1 MYATVPRWKHL
12 SDVSRS
18 EPFICQ
24 RCSSFKHRILFTS
37 PSLAC
42 GSANAHRFDRFS
54 FVYYQ
59 SFSEAQSVICQQ
71 TMEGDQTIPAASD
84 VVIEGVQKIR
94 ALNGR
99 TTGPTRRSTK
109 GQWTPEEDEILRK
122 AVQRFKGKNWKKI
135 AECFKDRTDVQC
147 LHRWQKVLNPELVK
161 GPWSKEE
168 DEIIIDLVNRYG
180 PKKWSTIAQHLP
192 GRIGKQ
198 CRERWHNHLNPT
210 INKEAWTQEEE
221 LALIRAHQIYGNRWA
236 ELAKLLPG
244 RTDNSIKNHWNSSV
258 KKKLDSYLASGLL
271 TQLQNVPLV
280 GNPNQP
286 IASISSRLQQ
296 SGDDNGP
303 RGTEGEEVSQC
314 SQESANAGHFS
325 SARDM
330 SSVVLQTGEEYRPSE
345 EPSQAS
351 CSEPYYVS
359 LDEVTASLQ
368 DMAGQEI
375 CTSQFIEQKY
385 SHKPRNSS
393 NGDCQLDLLDL
404 TNISSL
410 DFGQE
415 SSQMQNDCVAPSE
428 NHNIVNVPFQTSM
441 GLGVAT
447 TMGPTSVKPEHMLM
461 SDDEC
466 CRILFSEA
474 ISDECFSSGDYS
486 KGVNMVNLSGCTSFL
501 CQSSLP
507 SVPSVVS
514 SAGDRL
520 TYTYTA
526 EANQLVGSEDQ
537 QFVSR
542 TQDNII
548 YANDLSSSPCIHRID
563 STEMQEPSDVV
574 KGDSKLVPVNSF
586 GCGSDAKQTSY
597 PTDEKPNMLTE
608 QEDKGALCYEPPR
621 FPSLDIPFLSCD
633 LIQSGGDMQQEF
645 SPLGIRQF
653 MMSSMNMDLTPFRL
667 WDSPSRDDSPDA
679 LLKSAAKTFTGTPS
693 ILKKRNRDLLSPLSD
708 KRIDKRLEIEMTSTL
723 IKNFSRLDVMF
734 DDNETQGADLL
745 PASSMQKRDSG
756 TSVEGDKQNC
766 GQAVKVEQV
775 EDKNKSAIL
784 NDKKSE
790 DDSGDN
796 NSLDKIKQQPLDVD
810 SEIKNDASAAA
821 EIVQQPSGILVEHD
835 RNDLLLYSPDQEHE
849 RLSVAVTCVQSI
861 SSSGPGEN
869 SGDHIGND
877 GVSTHCGSDNC
888 LFDFRFGGTPFRKSI
903 ESPSAW
909 KSPWFMNTFLSS
921 PRIDTEITIEDFGYF
936 MSPGDRSYD
945 AIGLMKQISEQTAA
959 QYASAQEILGNETP
973 KALPKDASRNDRD
986 EDQEHID
993 AHNQHGNHCQL
1004 ASSALVERRVLDFS
1018 ECGTPVRGD
1027 SSKSSAKNF
1036 SSPSSYLL
1044 KGCR

>member
-1 MYATVPRWKHL
+1 
-12 SDVSRS
+12 
-18 EPFICQ
+18 
-24 RCSSFKHRILFTS
+24 
-37 PSLAC
+37 
-42 GSANAHRFDRFS
+42 
-54 FVYYQ
+54 
-59 SFSEAQSVICQQ
+59 
-71 TMEGDQTIPAASD
+71 MEGDRTITAAD
-84 VVIEGVQKIR
+84 GVKDGVQKIR
-94 ALNGR
+94 ALHGR

-109 GQWTPEEDEILRK
+109 GQWTPEEDDILRK

-168 DEIIIDLVNRYG
+168 DEIIIDLVNKYG
-180 PKKWSTIAQHLP
+180 PKKWSTIAQNLP

-244 RTDNSIKNHWNSSV
+244 RTDNAIKNHWNSSV

-271 TQLQNVPLV
+271 TQLQNVPLA
-280 GNPNQP
+280 GNLNQP

-303 RGTEGEEVSQC
+303 RRTEGEEASQC
-314 SQESANAGHFS
+314 SQESANAVHFS
-325 SARDM
+325 SAREM
-330 SSVVLQTGEEYRPSE
+330 TSVVLQTGEEYRPNE

-359 LDEVTASLQ
+359 LDEVTASLP
-368 DMAGQEI
+368 DMASQDI
-375 CTSQFIEQKY
+375 CTSQFIDQKY
-385 SHKPRNSS
+385 SQKPRNST
-393 NGDCQLDLLDL
+393 NGDCQLDLIDM

-415 SSQMQNDCVAPSE
+415 SSQLQNECVAPSE
-428 NHNIVNVPFQTSM
+428 SGDMVNVPFQTSV

-447 TMGPTSVKPEHMLM
+447 TMGPTSMDSVKPEHMLM
-461 SDDEC
+461 SDEEC

-474 ISDECFSSGDYS
+474 MSDECFSSGDYN
-486 KGVNMVNLSGCTSFL
+486 KGVNMVDLLGCTSFL
-501 CQSSLP
+501 SQSSLP

-514 SAGDRL
+514 STGDRL
-520 TYTYTA
+520 MYTA
-526 EANQLVGSEDQ
+526 EANQLLGSEDQ

-542 TQDNII
+542 TQDNLI
-548 YANDLSSSPCIHRID
+548 YANDLSSSPCMRKID
-563 STEMQEPSDVV
+563 SAEMQEPSNVV
-574 KGDSKLVPVNSF
+574 KDDSKLVLVNSF
-586 GCGSDAKQTSY
+586 GCELDARLTSY
-597 PTDEKPNMLTE
+597 PTDEKPNVHTE
-608 QEDKGALCYEPPR
+608 QEEDTGALCYEPPR

-633 LIQSGGDMQQEF
+633 LIQSGGNMQQEF

-653 MMSSMNMDLTPFRL
+653 MMSSMNCLTPFRL

-708 KRIDKRLEIEMTSTL
+708 KRIDKKIEIESTL

-734 DDNETQGADLL
+734 DDNEAQEADL
-745 PASSMQKRDSG
+745 PHPSSMQIRDSR
-756 TSVEGDKQNC
+756 TSLEDDKENC
-766 GQAVKVEQV
+766 GQVVKVEQV
-775 EDKNKSAIL
+775 EEKNKSAVL
-784 NDKKSE
+784 DDKKSE
-790 DDSGDN
+790 KDCDH
-796 NSLDKIKQQPLDVD
+796 NSQDKNKQQPFVVD
-810 SEIKNDASAAA
+810 SEIKNDDSAAS

-835 RNDLLLYSPDQEHE
+835 MNDLLLCSPDQVNLKSERVLTLSARAKKNPCSRINSPCVWVKEHE
-849 RLSVAVTCVQSI
+849 RLSVAVTCVPSV
-861 SSSGPGEN
+861 SSSGTVEN
-869 SGDHIGND
+869 LGGHTGND
-877 GVSTHCGSDNC
+877 GGLETCSI
-888 LFDFRFGGTPFRKSI
+888 FGGTPFKKSI

-909 KSPWFMNTFLSS
+909 KSPWFINTFLSS
-921 PRIDTEITIEDFGYF
+921 PGIDTEITIEDFGYF
-936 MSPGDRSYD
+936 MSPANRTYD

-959 QYASAQEILGNETP
+959 QYASAHKILGNETP
-973 KALPKDASRNDRD
+973 KALRKDTSGSDRV
-986 EDQEHID
+986 EDQENMD
-993 AHNQHGNHCQL
+993 SQHGNHSQ
-1004 ASSALVERRVLDFS
+1004 LVERRVLDFS
-1018 ECGTPVRGD
+1018 ECGTPVKGD
-1027 SSKSSAKNF
+1027 SNKSSAVSF

>member
-1 MYATVPRWKHL
+1 
-12 SDVSRS
+12 
-18 EPFICQ
+18 
-24 RCSSFKHRILFTS
+24 
-37 PSLAC
+37 
-42 GSANAHRFDRFS
+42 
-54 FVYYQ
+54 
-59 SFSEAQSVICQQ
+59 
-71 TMEGDQTIPAASD
+71 MEGDQTIPAASD

-835 RNDLLLYSPDQEHE
+835 RNDLLLYSPDQVNLKSEKKISLSARTKKNPCSRINSPSAWVKEHE

-877 GVSTHCGSDNC
+877 GGLETCNI
-888 LFDFRFGGTPFRKSI
+888 FGGTPFRKSI

>member
-1 MYATVPRWKHL
+1 
-12 SDVSRS
+12 
-18 EPFICQ
+18 
-24 RCSSFKHRILFTS
+24 
-37 PSLAC
+37 
-42 GSANAHRFDRFS
+42 
-54 FVYYQ
+54 
-59 SFSEAQSVICQQ
+59 
-71 TMEGDQTIPAASD
+71 MEGDQTIPAASD

-835 RNDLLLYSPDQEHE
+835 RNDLLLYSPDQVNLKSEKKISLSARTKKNPCSRINSPSAWVKEHE

-877 GVSTHCGSDNC
+877 GGLETCNI
-888 LFDFRFGGTPFRKSI
+888 FGGTPFRKSI

-921 PRIDTEITIEDFGYF
+921 PRIDTEITIE
-936 MSPGDRSYD
+936 
-945 AIGLMKQISEQTAA
+945 
-959 QYASAQEILGNETP
+959 
-973 KALPKDASRNDRD
+973 
-986 EDQEHID
+986 
-993 AHNQHGNHCQL
+993 
-1004 ASSALVERRVLDFS
+1004 VL
-1018 ECGTPVRGD
+1018 
-1027 SSKSSAKNF
+1027 
-1036 SSPSSYLL
+1036 
-1044 KGCR
+1044 

>member
-1 MYATVPRWKHL
+1 
-12 SDVSRS
+12 
-18 EPFICQ
+18 
-24 RCSSFKHRILFTS
+24 
-37 PSLAC
+37 
-42 GSANAHRFDRFS
+42 
-54 FVYYQ
+54 
-59 SFSEAQSVICQQ
+59 
-71 TMEGDQTIPAASD
+71 MEGDQTIPAASD

-835 RNDLLLYSPDQEHE
+835 RNDLLLYSPDQVNLKSEKKISLSARTKKNPCSRINSPSAWVKEHE

-877 GVSTHCGSDNC
+877 GGLETCNI
-888 LFDFRFGGTPFRKSI
+888 FGGTPFRKSI

-1004 ASSALVERRVLDFS
+1004 ASSALVKLNLVHCPLIDIF
-1018 ECGTPVRGD
+1018 T
-1027 SSKSSAKNF
+1027 
-1036 SSPSSYLL
+1036 
-1044 KGCR
+1044 

>member
-1 MYATVPRWKHL
+1 
-12 SDVSRS
+12 
-18 EPFICQ
+18 
-24 RCSSFKHRILFTS
+24 
-37 PSLAC
+37 
-42 GSANAHRFDRFS
+42 
-54 FVYYQ
+54 
-59 SFSEAQSVICQQ
+59 
-71 TMEGDQTIPAASD
+71 MEGDQTIPAASD

-161 GPWSKEE
+161 GPWSKESSIESECKQE

-835 RNDLLLYSPDQEHE
+835 RNDLLLYSPDQVNLKSEKKISLSARTKKNPCSRINSPSAWVKEHE

-877 GVSTHCGSDNC
+877 GGLETCNI
-888 LFDFRFGGTPFRKSI
+888 FGGTPFRKSI

>member
-1 MYATVPRWKHL
+1 
-12 SDVSRS
+12 
-18 EPFICQ
+18 
-24 RCSSFKHRILFTS
+24 
-37 PSLAC
+37 
-42 GSANAHRFDRFS
+42 
-54 FVYYQ
+54 
-59 SFSEAQSVICQQ
+59 
-71 TMEGDQTIPAASD
+71 MEGDQTIPAASD

-258 KKKLDSYLASGLL
+258 KKKMDSYLASGLL

-404 TNISSL
+404 THISSM
-410 DFGQE
+410 DFGPE
-415 SSQMQNDCVAPSE
+415 SSQLQNDRVVPGES
-428 NHNIVNVPFQTSM
+428 HDMVNIPFQTSM

-447 TMGPTSVKPEHMLM
+447 TMGSISVKPEHRLM
-461 SDDEC
+461 ADDEC
-466 CRILFSEA
+466 CRILISEA
-474 ISDECFSSGDYS
+474 RGDECFSSGDYN
-486 KGVNMVNLSGCTSFL
+486 KGVNMVWFI
-501 CQSSLP
+501 SLL
-507 SVPSVVS
+507 
-514 SAGDRL
+514 A
-520 TYTYTA
+520 
-526 EANQLVGSEDQ
+526 LVCW
-537 QFVSR
+537 R
-542 TQDNII
+542 
-548 YANDLSSSPCIHRID
+548 
-563 STEMQEPSDVV
+563 
-574 KGDSKLVPVNSF
+574 NSF
-586 GCGSDAKQTSY
+586 
-597 PTDEKPNMLTE
+597 
-608 QEDKGALCYEPPR
+608 
-621 FPSLDIPFLSCD
+621 FP
-633 LIQSGGDMQQEF
+633 
-645 SPLGIRQF
+645 
-653 MMSSMNMDLTPFRL
+653 
-667 WDSPSRDDSPDA
+667 
-679 LLKSAAKTFTGTPS
+679 
-693 ILKKRNRDLLSPLSD
+693 LLS
-708 KRIDKRLEIEMTSTL
+708 
-723 IKNFSRLDVMF
+723 
-734 DDNETQGADLL
+734 
-745 PASSMQKRDSG
+745 
-756 TSVEGDKQNC
+756 
-766 GQAVKVEQV
+766 
-775 EDKNKSAIL
+775 
-784 NDKKSE
+784 
-790 DDSGDN
+790 
-796 NSLDKIKQQPLDVD
+796 
-810 SEIKNDASAAA
+810 
-821 EIVQQPSGILVEHD
+821 
-835 RNDLLLYSPDQEHE
+835 
-849 RLSVAVTCVQSI
+849 
-861 SSSGPGEN
+861 
-869 SGDHIGND
+869 
-877 GVSTHCGSDNC
+877 
-888 LFDFRFGGTPFRKSI
+888 
-903 ESPSAW
+903 
-909 KSPWFMNTFLSS
+909 
-921 PRIDTEITIEDFGYF
+921 
-936 MSPGDRSYD
+936 
-945 AIGLMKQISEQTAA
+945 
-959 QYASAQEILGNETP
+959 
-973 KALPKDASRNDRD
+973 
-986 EDQEHID
+986 
-993 AHNQHGNHCQL
+993 
-1004 ASSALVERRVLDFS
+1004 
-1018 ECGTPVRGD
+1018 
-1027 SSKSSAKNF
+1027 
-1036 SSPSSYLL
+1036 
-1044 KGCR
+1044 